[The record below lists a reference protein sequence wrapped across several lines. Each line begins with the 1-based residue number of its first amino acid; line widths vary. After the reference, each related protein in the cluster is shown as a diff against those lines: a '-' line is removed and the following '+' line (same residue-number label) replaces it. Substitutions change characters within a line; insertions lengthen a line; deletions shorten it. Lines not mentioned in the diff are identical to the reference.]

1 MQIQDI
7 LRNPDSQQEVSMEI
21 MVGYDD
27 SRVAKDALDIA
38 MRHAQAFDAR
48 VHIVTSMVSRIDIPK
63 KEFDRVEK
71 KLEYAESLFK
81 GKKIS
86 CKTHLLVR
94 GLQAGEDLVQFAEDT
109 DINEIV
115 IGIRRR
121 SKVGKL
127 VFGSTAQYVILNAT
141 CPVLTVK

>member
-1 MQIQDI
+1 
-7 LRNPDSQQEVSMEI
+7 MEI

-38 MRHAQAFDAR
+38 MQHAQAFDAR
-48 VHIVTSMVSRIDIPK
+48 VHIVTSMVSGIDVPK

-81 GKKIS
+81 DKKIP
-86 CKTHLLVR
+86 CETHLLVR
-94 GLQAGEDLVQFAEDT
+94 GLQAGEDLILLAEEHKVD
-109 DINEIV
+109 EII
-115 IGIRRR
+115 IGVRRR

-127 VFGSTAQYVILNAT
+127 IFGSTAQYVILNAS
-141 CPVLTVK
+141 CPVLAIK

>member
-1 MQIQDI
+1 
-7 LRNPDSQQEVSMEI
+7 MEI

-38 MRHAQAFDAR
+38 MQHAQAFDAR
-48 VHIVTSMVSRIDIPK
+48 VHIVTSMVSGIDVPK
-63 KEFDRVEK
+63 KEFDRIEK

-94 GLQAGEDLVQFAEDT
+94 GLQAGEDLVQFAKDAGI
-109 DINEIV
+109 DEIV
-115 IGIRRR
+115 IGIKRR
-121 SKVGKL
+121 SKVGKFL
-127 VFGSTAQYVILNAT
+127 FGSTAQYTILNAT
-141 CPVLTVK
+141 CPVLTIK

>member
-7 LRNPDSQQEVSMEI
+7 LPNHDSQQEVSMEI

-27 SRVAKDALDIA
+27 SRVAKDALKLA
-38 MRHAQAFDAR
+38 MQHAIAFDAR
-48 VHIVTSMVSRIDIPK
+48 VHIVTSMVSGVDVPR

-71 KLEYAESLFK
+71 KLNYAESLFK
-81 GKKIS
+81 DKKIP
-86 CKTHLLVR
+86 CKTHLMVR
-94 GLQAGEDLVQFAEDT
+94 GLQAGEDLILLAEEHKVD
-109 DINEIV
+109 EII
-115 IGIRRR
+115 IGVRRR

-127 VFGSTAQYVILNAT
+127 IFGSTAQYVILNAT

>member
-1 MQIQDI
+1 
-7 LRNPDSQQEVSMEI
+7 MEI

-38 MRHAQAFDAR
+38 MQHAQAFDAR

-94 GLQAGEDLVQFAEDT
+94 GLQAGEDLVQFAKDT
-109 DINEIV
+109 GIDEII
-115 IGIRRR
+115 IGVRRR

-127 VFGSTAQYVILNAT
+127 IFGSTAQYVILNAT

>member
-1 MQIQDI
+1 
-7 LRNPDSQQEVSMEI
+7 MEI

-27 SRVAKDALDIA
+27 SRVAKDTLKLA
-38 MRHAQAFDAR
+38 MQHAIAFDAR
-48 VHIVTSMVSRIDIPK
+48 VHIVTSMVSRIDVPK

-81 GKKIS
+81 GKKVS

>member
-1 MQIQDI
+1 
-7 LRNPDSQQEVSMEI
+7 MEI

-27 SRVAKDALDIA
+27 SRVAKDALDVA
-38 MRHAQAFDAR
+38 MRHAQAFDAK
-48 VHIVTSMVSRIDIPK
+48 VHIVTSMMSGSDIPK

-81 GKKIS
+81 DKKIP

-94 GLQAGEDLVQFAEDT
+94 GLEPGEDLVQFAKEFNID
-109 DINEIV
+109 EIV
-115 IGIRRR
+115 IGIKRR

-127 VFGSTAQYVILNAT
+127 LAGSTAQYVILQAT
-141 CPVLTVK
+141 CSVLTIK

>member
-1 MQIQDI
+1 
-7 LRNPDSQQEVSMEI
+7 MEI

-38 MRHAQAFDAR
+38 MQHAQAFNAR
-48 VHIVTSMVSRIDIPK
+48 VHIVTSFVSGIDIPK
-63 KEFDRVEK
+63 KEFDRIEK

-81 GKKIS
+81 DKKIP

-94 GLQAGEDLVQFAEDT
+94 GLQAGEDLIKLANET
-109 DINEIV
+109 DIDEIV
-115 IGIRRR
+115 VGVKKR

-127 VFGSTAQYVILNAT
+127 LFGSTTQYIILHAT
-141 CPVLTVK
+141 CPVVTIK

>member
-1 MQIQDI
+1 
-7 LRNPDSQQEVSMEI
+7 MEI

-38 MRHAQAFDAR
+38 MQHAQAFNAR
-48 VHIVTSMVSRIDIPK
+48 VHIVTSLVSGIDIPK
-63 KEFDRVEK
+63 KEFDRIEK

-81 GKKIS
+81 DKKIP

-94 GLQAGEDLVQFAEDT
+94 GLQAGEDLIKLANET
-109 DINEIV
+109 DIDEIV
-115 IGIRRR
+115 VGVKKR

-127 VFGSTAQYVILNAT
+127 LFGSTTQYIILHAT
-141 CPVLTVK
+141 CPVVTIK

>member
-1 MQIQDI
+1 
-7 LRNPDSQQEVSMEI
+7 MEI

-27 SRVAKDALDIA
+27 SRVAKDTLKLA
-38 MRHAQAFDAR
+38 MQHAIAFDAR
-48 VHIVTSMVSRIDIPK
+48 VHIVTSMVSGVDVPR

-81 GKKIS
+81 DKKIP

-94 GLQAGEDLVQFAEDT
+94 GLQAGEDLILLAEEHKVD
-109 DINEIV
+109 EII
-115 IGIRRR
+115 IGVRRR

-127 VFGSTAQYVILNAT
+127 IFGSTAQYVILNAS
-141 CPVLTVK
+141 CPVLTIK

>member
-1 MQIQDI
+1 
-7 LRNPDSQQEVSMEI
+7 MEI

-27 SRVAKDALDIA
+27 SRVAKNALDIA
-38 MRHAQAFDAR
+38 MQHAQAFNAR
-48 VHIVTSMVSRIDIPK
+48 VHIVTSMVSGIDIPK
-63 KEFDRVEK
+63 KEFDRIEK

-94 GLQAGEDLVQFAEDT
+94 GLKAGEDLVQFAKDT
-109 DINEIV
+109 DIDEIV
-115 IGIRRR
+115 IGIKRR

-127 VFGSTAQYVILNAT
+127 FFGSTAQYIILHAT
-141 CPVLTVK
+141 CPVLTIK